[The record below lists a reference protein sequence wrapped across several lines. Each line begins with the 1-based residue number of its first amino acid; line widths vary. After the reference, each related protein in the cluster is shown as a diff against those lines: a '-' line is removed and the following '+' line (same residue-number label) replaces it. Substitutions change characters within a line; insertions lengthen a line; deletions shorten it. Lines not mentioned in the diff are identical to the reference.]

1 MVERHPYKVDVAG
14 SNPVLPTIFKNLL
27 PSGFF
32 YAQNSMAYLFQFSK
46 ALELMPIVGK
56 LGEGHSFSSI
66 LPSLFLH
73 VPSKLLDLDGH
84 KP

>member
-1 MVERHPYKVDVAG
+1 
-14 SNPVLPTIFKNLL
+14 
-27 PSGFF
+27 
-32 YAQNSMAYLFQFSK
+32 MAYLFQFSK